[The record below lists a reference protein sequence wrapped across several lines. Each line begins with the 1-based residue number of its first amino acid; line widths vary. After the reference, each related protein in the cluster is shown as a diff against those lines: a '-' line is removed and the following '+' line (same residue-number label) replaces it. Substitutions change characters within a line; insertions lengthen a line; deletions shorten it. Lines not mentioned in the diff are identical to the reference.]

1 MTKDLNNNIIR
12 QMPKKQ
18 KEKGLTLRISL
29 DEYEALREQAKVND
43 KVITDPD
50 IIATIDKIEELVTK
64 LRKRIV
70 RKDMYEG

>member
-1 MTKDLNNNIIR
+1 
-12 QMPKKQ
+12 MPKKQ

-29 DEYEALREQAKVND
+29 DEYESLREQAKVND

-50 IIATIDKIEELVTK
+50 IIATIDKIEELVTT

-70 RKDMYEG
+70 RKDIYEA

>member
-1 MTKDLNNNIIR
+1 
-12 QMPKKQ
+12 MPKKI

-29 DEYEALREQAKVND
+29 DEYEALRQQAKVND

-50 IIATIDKIEELVTK
+50 IITTIDKIEELVTT

-70 RKDMYEG
+70 RKDIFEA

>member
-1 MTKDLNNNIIR
+1 
-12 QMPKKQ
+12 MPKKQ

>member
-1 MTKDLNNNIIR
+1 MLKLATQSYLA
-12 QMPKKQ
+12 KKQ
-18 KEKGLTLRISL
+18 AKGLTLRISL

-50 IIATIDKIEELVTK
+50 LINTIDKIEELVTK

-70 RKDMYEG
+70 RKDIYEA